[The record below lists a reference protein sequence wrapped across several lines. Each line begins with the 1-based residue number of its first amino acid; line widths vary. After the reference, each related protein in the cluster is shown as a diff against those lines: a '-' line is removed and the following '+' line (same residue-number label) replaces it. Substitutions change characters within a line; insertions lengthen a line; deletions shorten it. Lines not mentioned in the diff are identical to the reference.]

1 MFGDHVGFGFG
12 GVFMWIFWVFI
23 IVAIFVLVK
32 SFSGGGSSASS
43 SETPL
48 EILRKRYARGE
59 ISEEEFE
66 QHRKTLEK

>member
-12 GVFMWIFWVFI
+12 GVFMWIFWVFLV
-23 IVAIFVLVK
+23 VAIFVLIK
-32 SFSGGGSSASS
+32 SFAGSGSSASS
-43 SETPL
+43 PESPL

-59 ISEEEFE
+59 ITEAEFE

>member
-12 GVFMWIFWVFI
+12 GVFMWIFWVFLV
-23 IVAIFVLVK
+23 VAIFVLIK
-32 SFSGGGSSASS
+32 SFAGSGSSASLPES
-43 SETPL
+43 PL

-59 ISEEEFE
+59 ITEAEFE